1 MEARWREAMED
12 EDAELEEGEAKE
24 ALDPDKD
31 FSYLVNGPAFP
42 SLPNCACAIPFSGD
56 DG

>member
-1 MEARWREAMED
+1 MEVPWRAEAMED

-31 FSYLVNGPAFP
+31 FAYLVNGPA
-42 SLPNCACAIPFSGD
+42 SL
-56 DG
+56 